1 MKNTPLVLLSL
12 HNTKVTDLGPLAGKS
27 SLREIYANNAPLSD
41 LSPLKGLSLT
51 KISFGGTKVRDLSPL
66 KGMKSLTAIG
76 DFDIAGLLL
85 ADLRRAVEVK
95 DTAAVKT
102 LAPQLIA
109 DWQDVPAMA
118 DVVKQAKEML
128 GAVEG
133 K

>member
-1 MKNTPLVLLSL
+1 
-12 HNTKVTDLGPLAGKS
+12 
-27 SLREIYANNAPLSD
+27 
-41 LSPLKGLSLT
+41 
-51 KISFGGTKVRDLSPL
+51 
-66 KGMKSLTAIG
+66 MKSLTGIG
-76 DFDIAGLLL
+76 DFDVAGLLL

-95 DTAAVKT
+95 DNAAVKT

-128 GAVEG
+128 GAVGE